1 MTNAAPNTDY
11 KSELIKLD
19 AVEQALAGLREQY
32 GTVPNVQTKEGY
44 ALCKKGIKEL
54 TTYRTST
61 EKLRKEITKPHRDF
75 IDRVNAYGKNLVEKL
90 QVIEQPL
97 KDAKQHEDERAERIK
112 QERIAKLRESININ
126 IWSFLDTIAGLDS
139 NGLAELH
146 DAALAIDLDGY
157 FDVTAEAEEA
167 KADVLKRISEQH
179 GQVLER
185 ERLAAEQAEVDA
197 ERRRL
202 REENE
207 KREAEQRELEELR
220 RFKAE
225 QDAKREAEEAEKRKP
240 EPKPEPEPMPAAA
253 ESQPEYTGV
262 DMANEPDKTV
272 TAERRA
278 PIDTSRLEAA
288 ANSFQRGG
296 QVKAPEQVT
305 ISRKEYDRLLEAEAK
320 LLALEAAGVDN
331 WSGYGD
337 AMEQLAA

>member
-1 MTNAAPNTDY
+1 MTNAAPNTEY

-75 IDRVNAYGKNLVEKL
+75 IERVNAYGKDLVEKL

-157 FDVTAEAEEA
+157 FDVTDEAEEA

-207 KREAEQRELEELR
+207 KREAEQRELAELR

-225 QDAKREAEEAEKRKP
+225 QDARREAEDAEKRKP
-240 EPKPEPEPMPAAA
+240 QHEPTPQPTPEPEPMPAAA
-253 ESQPEYTGV
+253 ERKPL
-262 DMANEPDKTV
+262 DA
-272 TAERRA
+272 
-278 PIDTSRLEAA
+278 SRLSAA
-288 ANSFQRGG
+288 ADSY
-296 QVKAPEQVT
+296 KAPVAQAAKPETVT
-305 ISRKEYDRLLEAEAK
+305 ISRGEYDQLLADQAK
-320 LLALEAAGVDN
+320 LRALEAMGVDS
-331 WSGYGD
+331 WSGYDD
-337 AMEQLAA
+337 AMQQLAA

>member
-1 MTNAAPNTDY
+1 MTNAAPNPDY

-32 GTVPNVQTKEGY
+32 GTVPNLQTKEGY
-44 ALCKKGIKEL
+44 ALCKKGIREL

-75 IDRVNAYGKNLVEKL
+75 IDRVNAYGKDLVEKL
-90 QVIEQPL
+90 QFIEQPL

-126 IWSFLDTIAGLDS
+126 IWSYLDTIAGLDS

-146 DAALAIDLDGY
+146 DAALAIELNNY
-157 FDVTAEAEEA
+157 FDVTEEAEAA

-185 ERLAAEQAEVDA
+185 ERLAAEQAELDA

-202 REENE
+202 REDNE
-207 KREAEQRELEELR
+207 KREAEQHELEELR

-240 EPKPEPEPMPAAA
+240 LQSPEPTPEPEPEPEPLPIAA
-253 ESQPEYTGV
+253 EHKLL
-262 DMANEPDKTV
+262 DA
-272 TAERRA
+272 
-278 PIDTSRLEAA
+278 SRLEAA
-288 ANSFQRGG
+288 ADSFHRGSLA
-296 QVKAPEQVT
+296 KAPAQVT
-305 ISRKEYDRLLEAEAK
+305 ISRKEYDRLLAAEAK
-320 LLALEAAGVDN
+320 LQALEAAGVNN

-337 AMEQLAA
+337 AMEYLAA

>member
-1 MTNAAPNTDY
+1 MTNAAPDTDY

-54 TTYRTST
+54 TSYRTST
-61 EKLRKEITKPHRDF
+61 DKLRLEITEPHREF
-75 IDRVNAYGKNLVEKL
+75 IKSVNDYSKDLTEKL
-90 QVIEQPL
+90 QVIEKPL
-97 KDAKQHEDERAERIK
+97 KDAKKHEDERAERIK

-139 NGLAELH
+139 TGLAELH
-146 DAALAIDLDGY
+146 DAAQAIDLDGY
-157 FDVTAEAEEA
+157 FDATAEAEEA

-207 KREAEQRELEELR
+207 KREAEQRELAELR

-240 EPKPEPEPMPAAA
+240 EPEPEPEPMPAAA

-262 DMANEPDKTV
+262 DMASEPDKTV

-288 ANSFQRGG
+288 ANSFQHGS
-296 QVKAPEQVT
+296 QVKAPEPVT
-305 ISRKEYDRLLEAEAK
+305 ISRKEYDRLLESEAK
-320 LLALEAAGVDN
+320 LLALEAAGVGN